1 MRRTEFGKNISG
13 TKSETLYSPSIASSI
28 KKIRRL
34 SGTIRIESKSIFDM
48 TKHFICVTLTPDCN
62 QESNLRRGTLL
73 HEVATVWT
81 QVRIG
86 TRMTRIG
93 RIFISAEQK
102 NPCKSITKHQKG
114 FSRIVLASF
123 KSPNGVEAGCKK

>member
-1 MRRTEFGKNISG
+1 MFGDYQTVNFKYFQVSKDGEVSRGKRILLISG
-13 TKSETLYSPSIASSI
+13 L
-28 KKIRRL
+28 L
-34 SGTIRIESKSIFDM
+34 
-48 TKHFICVTLTPDCN
+48 VL
-62 QESNLRRGTLL
+62 TLL
-73 HEVATVWT
+73 RIVPTVQGCDTRMLNSSTTAGFIKIIITLNKLYYGVRPSTMWT

-123 KSPNGVEAGCKK
+123 RRKNPCLSV